1 MFFEIK
7 APDGLS
13 VAILHVQIDCSGNG
27 QRGRLGT
34 GFIKGEIG
42 RRRVAV
48 AGVATIARVAT
59 LCESCFCEIFG
70 IFED

>member
-1 MFFEIK
+1 MFFKIK

-27 QRGRLGT
+27 QGGRLGT
-34 GFIKGEIG
+34 GIIKSETGG
-42 RRRVAV
+42 RRVAI
-48 AGVATIARVAT
+48 ARAATIARLT
-59 LCESCFCEIFG
+59 TLRESCLCEILG